1 MRSTFD
7 NTLQTSYGDRVYG
20 FIRCTDVV
28 PERVHCN
35 NCGYTLSF
43 MFHKK
48 QICPNCLQYVY
59 PTKRDEF
66 KDKLKIKIKEKEQK
80 HE

>member
-1 MRSTFD
+1 MKRPFN
-7 NTLQTSYGDRVYG
+7 NTLQTTFGDRVYG
-20 FIRCTDVV
+20 FCREDKVN
-28 PERVHCN
+28 PERVHCK

-43 MFHKK
+43 MYHKK
-48 QICPNCLQYVY
+48 QICPNCNKWVY

-80 HE
+80 

>member
-7 NTLQTSYGDRVYG
+7 NTLQTSYGDRVWG
-20 FIRCTDVV
+20 FKCCAKVRPHI
-28 PERVHCN
+28 VHCN

-43 MFHKK
+43 MYHKK
-48 QICPNCLQYVY
+48 QICPKCNRYVY

-80 HE
+80 YE

>member
-1 MRSTFD
+1 MRRTFN
-7 NTLQTSYGDRVYG
+7 NTLQTSFGDRVWG
-20 FIRCTDVV
+20 FNCSSKVNLHI
-28 PERVHCN
+28 VHCN
-35 NCGYTLSF
+35 NCGYTLGF
-43 MFHKK
+43 MFHRK

-80 HE
+80 K

>member
-1 MRSTFD
+1 MRRTFD
-7 NTLQTSYGDRVYG
+7 NTLQTSFGDRVWG
-20 FIRCTDVV
+20 FKRCTEVN
-28 PERVHCN
+28 PEKVHCN
-35 NCGYTLSF
+35 NCGYRLSF
-43 MFHKK
+43 MYHKR
-48 QICPNCLQYVY
+48 QICPNCNRFVY

>member
-20 FIRCTDVV
+20 FIRVTDVN
-28 PERVHCN
+28 PEKVHCN

-43 MFHKK
+43 MYHKK